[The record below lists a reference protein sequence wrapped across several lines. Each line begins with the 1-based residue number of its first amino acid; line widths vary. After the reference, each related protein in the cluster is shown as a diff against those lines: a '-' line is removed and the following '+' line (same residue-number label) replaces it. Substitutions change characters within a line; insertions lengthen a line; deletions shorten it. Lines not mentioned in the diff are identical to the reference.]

1 MAQSKITSKNLQHP
15 QDSRSNNLDQRCLE
29 LELFDNI
36 QFIYELALAKLELE
50 ALGVNFEV
58 TNSLRLF
65 LADSDLDKNY
75 LRRRA
80 AYFKTIDGE
89 LTDYYFIQKRNQ
101 THSVNQYLT
110 HWIYPY
116 KGKFHPQMI
125 RALLNIMNVKKGE
138 TVLDPFIGSGTTA
151 LESQLL
157 GINTIGIDVSPL
169 CVLISK
175 AKTESIDVLETIS
188 KHKDNVFPSNAPVNN
203 QNTLFDQKI
212 SEVSSDERVQN
223 FFKVAEMIAHSDL
236 ARRKKD
242 FNKSF
247 HENVHRMFKS
257 VQDFKDVVN
266 EVDLELGKVKIMEGD
281 ARHLPLADESIDGI
295 VTSPPYSIAL
305 NYVQNDAHALSA
317 LGYNLDK
324 IKEDFIGVRG
334 QGLTKFDLYEEDM
347 KLAYKEMFR
356 VLKPGRYSSVIIGNV
371 TFQGQ
376 EIDTTQ
382 HTIEHCE
389 ELGLSLVRKIEK
401 IIYGLYNIMQKE
413 YILIFKKP

>member
-1 MAQSKITSKNLQHP
+1 MTEIKIASKNLQHTART
-15 QDSRSNNLDQRCLE
+15 RSNNLDQAYLK

-65 LADSDLDKNY
+65 LADRNLDKDY
-75 LRRRA
+75 LRRRV

-125 RALLNIMNVKKGE
+125 RAFLNIMNVKKGE

-157 GINTIGIDVSPL
+157 GINSIGIDVSPL

-175 AKTESIDVLETIS
+175 VKTESINVLETIY
-188 KHKDNVFPSNAPVNN
+188 KHKDNVFPSNAHLGN
-203 QNTLFDQKI
+203 QNTLFARKI
-212 SEVSSDERVQN
+212 SEISRDERVRD
-223 FFKVAEMIAHSDL
+223 FFKAAEMIAHSDF

-247 HENVHRMFKS
+247 HENVLRMYKS
-257 VQDFKDVVN
+257 VQDFRDVVT
-266 EVDLELGKVKIMEGD
+266 EIKLELGKTNIMEGD

-295 VTSPPYSIAL
+295 ITSPPYSIAL

-317 LGYNLDK
+317 LGYDLNK

-334 QGLTKFDLYEEDM
+334 QSLTKFDLYEDDM

-356 VLKPGRYSSVIIGNV
+356 VLKPGRYCSVIVGNV
-371 TFQGQ
+371 TFQGR

-382 HTIEHCE
+382 HAIDHCE
-389 ELGLSLVRKIEK
+389 ELGFHLVRKIEK

-413 YILIFKKP
+413 YILIFKK

>member
-1 MAQSKITSKNLQHP
+1 MAEIKIASKNLQHALRT
-15 QDSRSNNLDQRCLE
+15 RSNNLNQQYLE

-50 ALGVNFEV
+50 VLDVDFEV

-65 LADSDLDKNY
+65 LAAPNLDKDY
-75 LRRRA
+75 LRRRV
-80 AYFKTIDGE
+80 AYFKTVDGE
-89 LTDYYFIQKRNQ
+89 LTDYYFIQRCNQ

-125 RALLNIMNVKKGE
+125 RALLNIMNVKRGE

-175 AKTESIDVLETIS
+175 VKTESIDILETIR
-188 KHKDNVFPSNAPVNN
+188 KHKDNVFPSNTHVGN
-203 QNTLFDQKI
+203 QDTLFDRKI
-212 SEVSSDERVQN
+212 DELSNDERARN
-223 FFKVAEMIAHSDL
+223 FFKVAEMIAHSDFN
-236 ARRKKD
+236 RRKKD

-247 HENVHRMFKS
+247 HENVRRMFKS
-257 VQDFKDVVN
+257 VQDFKEVVN
-266 EVDLELGKVKIMEGD
+266 EINLELGKVNIMEGD
-281 ARHLPLADESIDGI
+281 ARHLSLNDESIDGI
-295 VTSPPYSIAL
+295 ITSPPYSIAL

-334 QGLTKFDLYEEDM
+334 QGLTKFNLYEEDM

-356 VLKPGRYSSVIIGNV
+356 VLKPDRYCSVIIGNV
-371 TFQGQ
+371 TFQGR

-382 HTIEHCE
+382 HAINHCE
-389 ELGLSLVRKIEK
+389 ELGFRLVRKIEK
-401 IIYGLYNIMQKE
+401 IIYGLYNVMQKE
-413 YILIFKKP
+413 YILIFKK